1 MPRALEKTTQRNVYI
16 LRSVLFLLESF
27 PLLQVFFSP
36 PSGLFRNTGGD
47 GQGETRDWGSERL
60 SRAGCSHWMANGRGL
75 RLDPHQ
81 LMLMSY
87 WQNEGDEATQNQGCH
102 LQAAEASPSSGVGFV
117 AVPHSAHLRED
128 MYCGNIKKGP
138 GREKH
143 GHSSGIDLWK
153 GFFTALWRERE
164 REEN

>member
-1 MPRALEKTTQRNVYI
+1 MGE
-16 LRSVLFLLESF
+16 LR
-27 PLLQVFFSP
+27 Q
-36 PSGLFRNTGGD
+36 
-47 GQGETRDWGSERL
+47 ETEGVSAR
-60 SRAGCSHWMANGRGL
+60 SHWMATGHGP

-81 LMLMSY
+81 LMLMSH

-102 LQAAEASPSSGVGFV
+102 LQAAETSPSSGVGFV
-117 AVPHSAHLRED
+117 AVPQSAHLRED
-128 MYCGNIKKGP
+128 MYCGNVKKGP

-164 REEN
+164 KKIKPSNMQSQKEE